1 MQGSYV
7 HRNKAYAK
15 LETALSAEPLGKI
28 KDENGNFNVEP
39 VIGSTMIN
47 LLLNTQSG
55 VYKNQDQNFKLYMNP
70 YIELTPIK
78 GLSVIS
84 RLGATL
90 NYSRNNY
97 FQGQGSYQYYYSSGP
112 CFKRYQ

>member
-1 MQGSYV
+1 MKRDSITGDNYKVYSTNIRIDHTVRDWLKIGANMQGSYV

-55 VYKNQDQNFKLYMNP
+55 DV
-70 YIELTPIK
+70 
-78 GLSVIS
+78 
-84 RLGATL
+84 
-90 NYSRNNY
+90 
-97 FQGQGSYQYYYSSGP
+97 
-112 CFKRYQ
+112 

>member
-55 VYKNQDQNFKLYMNP
+55 VYKNQDQNFKTLHEPLYR
-70 YIELTPIK
+70 T
-78 GLSVIS
+78 
-84 RLGATL
+84 
-90 NYSRNNY
+90 YSDKRFICY
-97 FQGQGSYQYYYSSGP
+97 FPFGSYLKLFS
-112 CFKRYQ
+112 K